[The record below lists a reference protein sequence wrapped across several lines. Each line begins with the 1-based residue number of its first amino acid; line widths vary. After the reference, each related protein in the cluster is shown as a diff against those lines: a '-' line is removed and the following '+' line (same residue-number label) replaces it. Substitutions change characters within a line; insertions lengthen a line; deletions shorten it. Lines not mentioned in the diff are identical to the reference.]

1 MGCPAALV
9 SAGSGIGDILRVTP
23 LIRVFARLGY
33 QVDVVL
39 APDYLEAVTL
49 LEGAPE
55 IRNIFY
61 LPSPWCRERQRRLE
75 GLDQEVYARE
85 TFIMK
90 IM

>member
-9 SAGSGIGDILRVTP
+9 SAGSDIGDIVRVTP

-39 APDYLEAVTL
+39 VPDYLEAVTL

-55 IRNIFY
+55 IQNLF
-61 LPSPWCRERQRRLE
+61 
-75 GLDQEVYARE
+75 
-85 TFIMK
+85 
-90 IM
+90 

>member
-1 MGCPAALV
+1 MGCPAVLV

-33 QVDVVL
+33 QVDVLL
-39 APDYLEAVTL
+39 ATDYLEAVSL

-61 LPSPWCRERQRRLE
+61 LPGFWYNEQ
-75 GLDQEVYARE
+75 
-85 TFIMK
+85 
-90 IM
+90 